1 MAVPENS
8 TIDEPADK
16 RSPDEKVP
24 EVDSTH
30 LEYSAASGLSNDDAE
45 FVRDYPAAEHK
56 NVFRKVD
63 LRLMPTLMSLYLIAN
78 IDRCVCILPADRT

>member
-1 MAVPENS
+1 MAVPEKS
-8 TIDEPADK
+8 TINEPADK
-16 RSPDEKVP
+16 RSPHDKAP

-30 LEYSAASGLSNDDAE
+30 LEYSAANGLSNDDAE

-56 NVFRKVD
+56 KVFRKVD

-78 IDRCVCILPADRT
+78 IDRCVGTFPAHRT